1 VEIIWDEDKNDILKR
16 QRKISFEEVVEIL
29 LNRNTG
35 VKRMKKTKIELDAY
49 EQSIEDMADSFVPAS
64 PKTQAKFDAIIE
76 RARKNKS
83 ISLRLSAYD
92 LEKVKERAKESGL
105 PYQTLIS
112 MVVHKYITD
121 QFWDKNEVKKTLQIY
136 RSVGSQ

>member
-1 VEIIWDEDKNDILKR
+1 MEKM
-16 QRKISFEEVVEIL
+16 KI
-29 LNRNTG
+29 
-35 VKRMKKTKIELDAY
+35 KLDAY
-49 EQSIEDMADSFVPAS
+49 EQSIEDMADSFVPVS
-64 PKTQAKFDAIIE
+64 QKTQAKFDAVVE
-76 RARKNKS
+76 RARKSKS

-92 LEKVKERAKESGL
+92 LEKVKEKASESGL

-136 RSVGSQ
+136 TGINGL